1 MIKMADLN
9 PSIQYL
15 KCKQGTYELKVKDLS
30 ECKKKKK
37 DSIILQPTLNI
48 VGQVI

>member
-9 PSIQYL
+9 PSIQYI

-30 ECKKKKK
+30 ECKKK